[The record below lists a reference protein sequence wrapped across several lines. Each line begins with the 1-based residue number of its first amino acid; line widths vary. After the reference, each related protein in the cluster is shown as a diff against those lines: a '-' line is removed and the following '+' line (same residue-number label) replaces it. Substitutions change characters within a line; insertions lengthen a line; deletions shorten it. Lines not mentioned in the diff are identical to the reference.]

1 MAPEYPLGVVRP
13 KLESTLS
20 MGAPLLAGIDSLV
33 MTVLIIDYH
42 GGDEY
47 NDGSGGG
54 DDDSMRLL

>member
-33 MTVLIIDYH
+33 MTVLLMVVVVVMMIQ
-42 GGDEY
+42 
-47 NDGSGGG
+47 
-54 DDDSMRLL
+54 

>member
-33 MTVLIIDYH
+33 MTVLMMVVVVILMVVVMMMIQ
-42 GGDEY
+42 
-47 NDGSGGG
+47 
-54 DDDSMRLL
+54 

>member
-33 MTVLIIDYH
+33 MTVLLMMVVMEIVMVVVMMMIQ
-42 GGDEY
+42 
-47 NDGSGGG
+47 
-54 DDDSMRLL
+54 